1 MPRKTDHEARRKD
14 ILLNT
19 IELYLNT
26 AMPVSSDALRRAR
39 KKDLSTASL
48 RSVFSDLEEAGY
60 LNHPHTSAGR
70 VPTDDGYRYYI
81 NALMKKTNLNSQEIE
96 FINKIYEIKV
106 QEREDLFEETSSF
119 MSDVTHYAS
128 VVYFLDQDEQKVYF
142 KGFRYILEHPEFQD
156 VQMAHMVFEVLER
169 KEKLL
174 DLITSNFSDKTRVYI
189 GKECA
194 CPQMEHCSVVVSRY
208 GSSRQSDGRLALI
221 GPKRM
226 AYDKVI
232 PFMDYVADVLT
243 ETLDHF

>member
-1 MPRKTDHEARRKD
+1 MPRKTDREARRKE

-26 AMPVSSDALRRAR
+26 AMPVSSDALRRVR
-39 KKDLSTASL
+39 KEDLSSASL
-48 RSVFSDLEEAGY
+48 RHVFSELEQSGF
-60 LNHPHTSAGR
+60 LTHPHTSAGR
-70 VPTDDGYRYYI
+70 IPTDDGYRYYI
-81 NALMKKTNLNSQEIE
+81 NTLMKKKNLTPKETE
-96 FINKIYEIKV
+96 FINKIYAIKV
-106 QEREDLFEETSSF
+106 RELDDLFEETSSL

-128 VVYFLDQDEQKVYF
+128 VVYFLDDAGQKTYF
-142 KGFRYILEHPEFQD
+142 KGLRYILEHPEFQD
-156 VQMAHMVFEVLER
+156 VHQAHMVLEVLEK
-169 KEKLL
+169 KEELLKL
-174 DLITSNFSDKTRVYI
+174 IMSNFSDKTRVYI

-208 GSSRQSDGRLALI
+208 GSSRQRDGRLALV

-232 PFMDYVADVLT
+232 PLLDYISDVMT